1 LIELYGS
8 PTPNVLKVIIL
19 LEEIETRYEIRRVDV
34 WRGEQFTEA
43 FVALNPNS
51 KVPVIVD
58 REGFDG
64 EPRAVFESG
73 AILFYLAEK
82 SGRFLPSQGWPRY
95 EVMEW
100 LMFQVAGLGP
110 MSGQFNHFQMFAPE
124 GNDYS
129 RSRYT
134 TELKRLYAVID
145 RRLSAAAFIGG
156 AAYSIADMSVF
167 PWVRNQARRFG
178 PDIEWLRENSRDH
191 PHLARWFSAVAQRPA
206 VQRALQVFDAIQ
218 STLKD
223 ASPDDLDR
231 IFGRG
236 RYAAEGSSQAPDHRS
251 P

>member
-19 LEEIETRYEIRRVDV
+19 LEEIERRYEIRRVDV

-58 REGFDG
+58 REGL

-73 AILFYLAEK
+73 AILFYLAEE
-82 SGRFLPSQGWPRY
+82 SGRFLPGQGWPRY
-95 EVMEW
+95 EVMQW

-124 GNDYS
+124 DNDYS

-134 TELKRLYAVID
+134 TELKRLYGVID
-145 RRLSAAAFIGG
+145 RRLSVAEFIGG
-156 AAYSIADMSVF
+156 AAYSIADISVF
-167 PWVRNQARRFG
+167 PWLRNQARRFG
-178 PDIEWLRENSRDH
+178 PDIEWLREDSRDH
-191 PHLARWFSAVAQRPA
+191 PNLARWFSAVSQRPA
-206 VQRALQVFDAIQ
+206 VQRALQVFDAIK

-223 ASPDDLDR
+223 AGPDDLDR

-236 RYAAEGSSQAPDHRS
+236 KYAADHRA